1 MEIPGTNTQNS
12 AQLRLPG
19 RALSQAVTY
28 EVAQIPQEK
37 KSVKVAANNR
47 WQFSPPFVEKKSNPY
62 PTKEQE
68 PPSETVLAKIP
79 FLRLWLSRKEAEKSN
94 ALQS

>member
-19 RALSQAVTY
+19 RALFQGVTY
-28 EVAQIPQEK
+28 EVAQIAQEK
-37 KSVKVAANNR
+37 KSVKFAANNR
-47 WQFSPPFVEKKSNPY
+47 WQFSPPFGEKKIKSLSDKR
-62 PTKEQE
+62 TK
-68 PPSETVLAKIP
+68 PPSEMVLAKIP
-79 FLRLWLSRKEAEKSN
+79 LLRLWLRRKEAEKSN